1 MPFAEVQEAEPP
13 GGVRGE
19 TPALPLLRPE
29 AKLMTQDLHFL
40 TIAEASE
47 LIRRRVVSPVE
58 LTRAFLDRIAA
69 FDPQLNAYLLV
80 TADQALAQARA
91 AEAEIMAGRWRG
103 PMHGIPYALKDI
115 YCTKGIRTTSHSRT
129 RADYVPDFDATTVA
143 KLHAA
148 GAVLLGKLSTHEF
161 AHGGPSFDL
170 PWPPARNP
178 WNRDHFTGGS
188 SSGSG
193 AAVAAGLAM
202 AALGSDTGGSIRNP
216 AALCGLIGL
225 KPTYGLISRSGVYTN
240 SFSYDTAGPMT
251 WSAEDCAILLQTIAG
266 HDPKDP
272 ASARTEL
279 PDYRAALTG
288 GVKGLRIG
296 VLRHMYETE
305 LSCPS
310 VAKTAMDAA
319 LEVFRSLGAVI
330 EDTRIRPAID
340 YYDVKIVGAESE
352 LYAVHEPVL
361 RQRLS
366 DFGEDFLGR
375 SLGALL
381 FSGIDYVQA
390 SRERRAMIAEM
401 APIYQRYDL
410 LLTLGPGPAPLLDGH
425 QTISFWQKPSLTTP
439 FNVLG
444 GPALSQCMG
453 FTADGMPLSL
463 QIVGRPF
470 DEATVLRAA
479 SAYESATSWRT
490 RRPVLDANA
499 VFSTALPPIPPPA
512 ASELNQTEQDQIASI
527 CQRAGLTLNER
538 HFQQLCATA
547 PFIRAMTG
555 RLHRTR
561 AFHEEPSSIF
571 VMT

>member
-1 MPFAEVQEAEPP
+1 
-13 GGVRGE
+13 
-19 TPALPLLRPE
+19 
-29 AKLMTQDLHFL
+29 MTESPHFL
-40 TIAEASE
+40 TIAEAST
-47 LIRRRVVSPVE
+47 LIEKRVLSPVE
-58 LTRAFLDRIAA
+58 LTKAFLDRIAA
-69 FDPQLNAYLLV
+69 IDPQLNAYLLV
-80 TADQALAQARA
+80 TADQAMDQARA
-91 AEAEIMAGRWRG
+91 AEVEIMAGRWRG

-129 RADYVPDFDATTVA
+129 RADYVPDFDATTVTR
-143 KLHAA
+143 LRDA

-178 WNRDHFTGGS
+178 WNRDYFTGGS

-225 KPTYGLISRSGVYTN
+225 KPTYGLISRYGVYTN

-251 WSAEDCAILLQTIAG
+251 WSVEDCAILLDVIAG

-272 ASARTEL
+272 ASA
-279 PDYRAALTG
+279 PAAVPNYRATLSG

-296 VLRHMYETE
+296 VLRHMYEKDVE
-305 LSCPS
+305 CPD
-310 VAKTAMDAA
+310 VAKAAMEAA
-319 LEVFRSLGAVI
+319 LDVFRRLGATV
-330 EDTRIRPAID
+330 EDAHIRPAMD

-352 LYAVHEPVL
+352 LYAVHEAAL

-401 APIYQRYDL
+401 SPIYERYDL
-410 LLTLGPGPAPLLDGH
+410 LITLGPGPAPRLDVH
-425 QTISFWQKPSLTTP
+425 QTINFWKRASLTTP

-444 GPALSQCMG
+444 GPAVAQCIG
-453 FTADGMPLSL
+453 FTPDGLPLAM

-470 DEATVLRAA
+470 DETTVLRAA
-479 SAYESATSWRT
+479 QAYENATDWRA
-490 RRPVLDANA
+490 RRPMLDPKASFLAELPA
-499 VFSTALPPIPPPA
+499 VPA
-512 ASELNQTEQDQIASI
+512 PAKAEIGQSERARIESL
-527 CQRAGLTLNER
+527 CRRAGLSLNER
-538 HFQQLCATA
+538 HFEQLCATA
-547 PFIRAMTG
+547 PYIEAMTG
-555 RLHRTR
+555 RLNRMR
-561 AFHEEPSSIF
+561 AFYDEPSSIF
-571 VMT
+571 VLTPNG